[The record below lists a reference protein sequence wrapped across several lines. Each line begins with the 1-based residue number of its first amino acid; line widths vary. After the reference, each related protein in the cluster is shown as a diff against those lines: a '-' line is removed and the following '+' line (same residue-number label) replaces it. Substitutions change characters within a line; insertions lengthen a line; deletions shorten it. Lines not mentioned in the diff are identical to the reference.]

1 MKEINFDLPERID
14 FDEVY
19 KDLIKLKNGEIVNIP
34 RYNMVTSKKEINNF
48 KEINPGKL
56 IIIEGIYTLYDDVK
70 I

>member
-1 MKEINFDLPERID
+1 MKEINFDHPERID